1 MAYLKWV
8 EPWGGYDFK
17 EDTGFCNR
25 LFHWELAYYLND
37 INNFKFKIL
46 LEDYWWP
53 ELEYLELPHTEWWD
67 THKPTNT
74 NIAKLI
80 PSDLV
85 DDKYNKFINYTVPID
100 SRQMEKKNN
109 FILDD
114 TVDYYPTCGYNFT
127 RYFEEQFNKT
137 RPLQLVSL
145 KNKQLEQEIVDKTKG
160 VVGIHIRRGIG
171 VKSPSE
177 NTWPSSDYVED
188 KVYTDIMDR
197 MLKINPNQKFYISA
211 DVPKTEL
218 RYFFDN
224 YNCFTWDILDEKKY
238 RVKQKYSTLHEYTFI
253 NIVDLMMLANTSY
266 IVKVLSSSWSNF
278 AQLYKGTYCC
288 EAYSLTTSMNKMG
301 NRFSAKNY
309 LKGIN
314 GEKKQNLLHFTQPA
328 DYKQMSDKGFKYGQD
343 RRKGINKH
351 YDI

>member
-1 MAYLKWV
+1 
-8 EPWGGYDFK
+8 
-17 EDTGFCNR
+17 
-25 LFHWELAYYLND
+25 
-37 INNFKFKIL
+37 
-46 LEDYWWP
+46 
-53 ELEYLELPHTEWWD
+53 
-67 THKPTNT
+67 
-74 NIAKLI
+74 
-80 PSDLV
+80 
-85 DDKYNKFINYTVPID
+85 
-100 SRQMEKKNN
+100 MEKKNN
-109 FILDD
+109 FILEDA
-114 TVDYYPTCGYNFT
+114 VDYYPTCGYNFT
-127 RYFEEQFNKT
+127 RYFEERFEKT
-137 RPLQLVSL
+137 RPLQLISL

-171 VKSPSE
+171 VKPHDKDGAI
-177 NTWPSSDYVED
+177 DYVEN
-188 KVYTDIMDR
+188 KVYIDIMDR
-197 MLKINPNQKFYISA
+197 MLKVNPNQKFYISA